1 MPAKTYTKFAS
12 EMLQQLPKG
21 AFLTVKD
28 KDRINTM
35 TIGWGSIGYMWQKPI
50 IMVAVRYSRY
60 TYDLIEN
67 APDFTVSFPYTN
79 EMKRVLAEA
88 GTKSGRDMDKFKEL
102 PITMQTS
109 LTTES
114 PAIAECNII
123 FECRTIFKQ
132 PMDEKFLDEE
142 IKRKFYN
149 NGDYHVLYF
158 GEILACY
165 SNGNKD
171 NN

>member
-1 MPAKTYTKFAS
+1 MPAKTYMKFAN
-12 EMLQQLPKG
+12 EMLQQLPRG

-28 KDRINTM
+28 KDKINTM
-35 TIGWGSIGYMWQKPI
+35 TIGWGSIGYMWQRPI

-79 EMKRVLAEA
+79 EMKKALAEA
-88 GTKSGRDMDKFKEL
+88 GTKSGRDIDKFKEL
-102 PITMQTS
+102 PITVQTS
-109 LTTES
+109 LKIES
-114 PAIAECNII
+114 PAIAECNLI

-132 PMDEKFLDEE
+132 AMDEKYLDPE
-142 IKRKFYN
+142 IKSKFYSN
-149 NGDYHVLYF
+149 NDYHVLYF

-165 SNGNKD
+165 SNQD
-171 NN
+171 